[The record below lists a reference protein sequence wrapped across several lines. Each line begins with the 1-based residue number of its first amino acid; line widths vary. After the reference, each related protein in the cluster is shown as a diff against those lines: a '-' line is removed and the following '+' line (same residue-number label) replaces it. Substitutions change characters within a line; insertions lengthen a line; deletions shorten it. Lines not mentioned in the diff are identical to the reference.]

1 MDSAESINALRLVLS
16 LLILTYASLS
26 DLRTRKVPNVYWI
39 GLGVAGLGLIL
50 IQLYVDE
57 MPIEYL
63 LIFVPILAILAD
75 VYLGSEEETTRA
87 KLTTYGKYALALG
100 SILVLAYQYGS
111 DEYFQHLLAIPI
123 MMLFVVA
130 MYILDIVRGGADAKA
145 IMSLS
150 ILFPFVPTFGSLPMI
165 HGGTAASEIL
175 LPFSFS
181 ILFYDALIVALITP
195 LIYLAKN
202 LKRKEFAFPLGLLGY
217 KLDTAEIA
225 NKHVWLMESIVEGKL
240 VTHARPRRHEDQKA
254 DIELLAGSGY
264 KRVWVTPK
272 IPFII
277 PMLVSLIVTTVV
289 GNVLLL
295 IFPL

>member
-16 LLILTYASLS
+16 LSVLAYASFL

-50 IQLYVDE
+50 VQLYVDD

-87 KLTTYGKYALALG
+87 KLTTFGKYALALG
-100 SILVLAYQYGS
+100 SILALAYQYGG

-123 MMLFVVA
+123 IMLFVVV
-130 MYILDIVRGGADAKA
+130 MYMLDIVRGGADAKA
-145 IMSLS
+145 LISLS
-150 ILFPFVPTFGSLPMI
+150 ILFPFYPAFGSLPFI
-165 HGGTAASEIL
+165 HGETSAAETL

-181 ILFYDALIVALITP
+181 ILVNAAIIVALTP
-195 LIYLAKN
+195 LVFLARN
-202 LKRKEFAFPLGLLGY
+202 LSRKEFAFPLGLLGY

-225 NKHVWLMESIVEGKL
+225 NKHVWLMESIMDGKL
-240 VTHARPRRHEDQKA
+240 VTHVRPRKQEDQKA
-254 DIELLAGSGY
+254 DIELLASSGY

-272 IPFII
+272 IPFIL
-277 PMLVSLIVTTVV
+277 PMLVSLILTTVV
-289 GNVLLL
+289 GNILLF
-295 IFPL
+295 IFPI

>member
-16 LLILTYASLS
+16 LSVLAYASFL

-50 IQLYVDE
+50 VQLYVDD

-63 LIFVPILAILAD
+63 LVFVPILAILAD

-87 KLTTYGKYALALG
+87 KLTTFGKYALALG
-100 SILVLAYQYGS
+100 SILALAYQYGG

-123 MMLFVVA
+123 IMLFVVV
-130 MYILDIVRGGADAKA
+130 MYMLDIVRGGADAKA
-145 IMSLS
+145 LISLS
-150 ILFPFVPTFGSLPMI
+150 ILFPFYPAFGSLPFI
-165 HGGTAASEIL
+165 HGETSAAETL

-181 ILFYDALIVALITP
+181 ILVNAAIIVALTP
-195 LIYLAKN
+195 LAFLARN
-202 LKRKEFAFPLGLLGY
+202 LRRREFAFPLGLLGY

-225 NKHVWLMESIVEGKL
+225 NKHVWLMESVMDGKL
-240 VTHARPRRHEDQKA
+240 VTHVKPRKQEDQKA
-254 DIELLAGSGY
+254 DIELLASSGY

-272 IPFII
+272 IPFIL
-277 PMLVSLIVTTVV
+277 PMLVSLILTTVV
-289 GNVLLL
+289 GNILLL
-295 IFPL
+295 IFPI

>member
-16 LLILTYASLS
+16 LSILAYASFL

-50 IQLYVDE
+50 IQLYVDD

-63 LIFVPILAILAD
+63 LVFVPILAILAD

-87 KLTTYGKYALALG
+87 KLTTFGKYALALG
-100 SILVLAYQYGS
+100 SILALAYQYDG

-123 MMLFVVA
+123 IMLFVVV
-130 MYILDIVRGGADAKA
+130 MYMLDIVRGGADAKA
-145 IMSLS
+145 LISLS
-150 ILFPFVPTFGSLPMI
+150 ILFPFYPAFGSLPFI
-165 HGGTAASEIL
+165 HGETSAAETL

-181 ILFYDALIVALITP
+181 ILVNAAIIVALTP
-195 LIYLAKN
+195 LVFLARN
-202 LKRKEFAFPLGLLGY
+202 LSRKEFAFPLGLLGY

-225 NKHVWLMESIVEGKL
+225 NKHVWLMESIMDGKL
-240 VTHARPRRHEDQKA
+240 VTHARPRRQEDQKA
-254 DIELLAGSGY
+254 DIELLASSGY

-272 IPFII
+272 IPFIV
-277 PMLVSLIVTTVV
+277 PMLVSLILTTVV

-295 IFPL
+295 IFPI

>member
-16 LLILTYASLS
+16 LSVLAYASFL

-50 IQLYVDE
+50 VQLYVDD

-63 LIFVPILAILAD
+63 LVFVPILAILAD

-87 KLTTYGKYALALG
+87 KLTTFGKYALALG
-100 SILVLAYQYGS
+100 SILALAYQYGG

-123 MMLFVVA
+123 IMFFVVV
-130 MYILDIVRGGADAKA
+130 MYMLDIVRGGADAKA
-145 IMSLS
+145 LISLS
-150 ILFPFVPTFGSLPMI
+150 ILFPFYPAFGSLPFI
-165 HGGTAASEIL
+165 HGETSAAETL

-181 ILFYDALIVALITP
+181 ILVNAAIIVALTP
-195 LIYLAKN
+195 LVFLARN
-202 LKRKEFAFPLGLLGY
+202 LSRKEFAFPLGLLGY

-225 NKHVWLMESIVEGKL
+225 NKHVWLMESIMDGKL
-240 VTHARPRRHEDQKA
+240 VTHVRPRKQEDQKA
-254 DIELLAGSGY
+254 DIELLASSGY

-272 IPFII
+272 IPFIV
-277 PMLVSLIVTTVV
+277 PMLVSLILTTVV
-289 GNVLLL
+289 GNILLL
-295 IFPL
+295 IFPI

>member
-1 MDSAESINALRLVLS
+1 VDSAESINALRLVLS
-16 LLILTYASLS
+16 LSVLAYASFL

-50 IQLYVDE
+50 VQLYVDD

-87 KLTTYGKYALALG
+87 KLTTFGKYALALG
-100 SILVLAYQYGS
+100 SILALAYQYGG

-123 MMLFVVA
+123 IMLFVVV
-130 MYILDIVRGGADAKA
+130 MYMLDIVRGGADAKA
-145 IMSLS
+145 LISLS
-150 ILFPFVPTFGSLPMI
+150 ILFPFYPAFGSLPFI
-165 HGGTAASEIL
+165 HGETSAAETL

-181 ILFYDALIVALITP
+181 ILVNAAIIVALTP
-195 LIYLAKN
+195 LVFLARN
-202 LKRKEFAFPLGLLGY
+202 LSRKEFAFPLGLLGY

-225 NKHVWLMESIVEGKL
+225 NKHVWLMESIMDGKL
-240 VTHARPRRHEDQKA
+240 VTHVRPRKQEDQKA
-254 DIELLAGSGY
+254 DIELLASSGY

-272 IPFII
+272 IPFIV
-277 PMLVSLIVTTVV
+277 PMLVGLILTTVV
-289 GNVLLL
+289 GNILLL
-295 IFPL
+295 IFPI

>member
-16 LLILTYASLS
+16 LSILAYASFL

-39 GLGVAGLGLIL
+39 GLGISGLGLIL
-50 IQLYVDE
+50 VQLYVDE

-63 LIFVPILAILAD
+63 LVFIPILAILAD

-87 KLTTYGKYALALG
+87 KLTTFGKYALALG

-123 MMLFVVA
+123 IMLFVVV
-130 MYILDIVRGGADAKA
+130 MYMLDILRGGADAKA
-145 IMSLS
+145 LMSLS
-150 ILFPFVPTFGSLPMI
+150 ILFPFYPAFGSLPFI
-165 HGGTAASEIL
+165 HGETSAAETL

-181 ILFYDALIVALITP
+181 ILVNAAIIVALTP
-195 LIYLAKN
+195 LAFLARN
-202 LKRKEFAFPLGLLGY
+202 LLRREFMFPLGLLGY
-217 KLDTAEIA
+217 KLDTAEVA
-225 NKHVWLMESIVEGKL
+225 NKHVWLMESIMNGKL
-240 VTHARPRRHEDQKA
+240 MTHARPRRQEDKKA
-254 DIELLAGSGY
+254 DIELLESSGY

-272 IPFII
+272 IPFIV
-277 PMLVSLIVTTVV
+277 PMFVSLILTTIV

-295 IFPL
+295 IFPI

>member
-16 LLILTYASLS
+16 LSILAYASFL

-39 GLGVAGLGLIL
+39 GLGVAGLGLVL
-50 IQLYVDE
+50 VQLYVDD

-63 LIFVPILAILAD
+63 LVFVPILAILAD

-87 KLTTYGKYALALG
+87 KLTTFGKYALALG
-100 SILVLAYQYGS
+100 SILALAYQYGG

-123 MMLFVVA
+123 IMLFVVV
-130 MYILDIVRGGADAKA
+130 MYMLDIVRGGADAKA
-145 IMSLS
+145 LISLS
-150 ILFPFVPTFGSLPMI
+150 ILFPFYPAFGSLPFL
-165 HGGTAASEIL
+165 HGETSAAETL

-181 ILFYDALIVALITP
+181 ILVNAAIIVALTP
-195 LIYLAKN
+195 LVFLARN
-202 LKRKEFAFPLGLLGY
+202 LSRREFVFPLGLLGY

-225 NKHVWLMESIVEGKL
+225 NKHVWLMESIMDGKL
-240 VTHARPRRHEDQKA
+240 VTHARPRRQEDLKA
-254 DIELLAGSGY
+254 DIELLASSGY

-272 IPFII
+272 IPFIV
-277 PMLVSLIVTTVV
+277 PMLVSLILTTVV

-295 IFPL
+295 IFPI

>member
-16 LLILTYASLS
+16 LSVLAYASFL

-50 IQLYVDE
+50 IQLYVDD

-63 LIFVPILAILAD
+63 LVFVPILAILAD

-87 KLTTYGKYALALG
+87 KLTTFGKYALALG
-100 SILVLAYQYGS
+100 SILALAYQYGG

-123 MMLFVVA
+123 IMLFVVV
-130 MYILDIVRGGADAKA
+130 MYMLDIVRGGADAKA
-145 IMSLS
+145 LISLS
-150 ILFPFVPTFGSLPMI
+150 ILFPFYPAFGSLPFI
-165 HGGTAASEIL
+165 HGETSAAETL

-181 ILFYDALIVALITP
+181 ILVNAAIIVALTP
-195 LIYLAKN
+195 LVFLARN
-202 LKRKEFAFPLGLLGY
+202 LSRKEFAFPLGLLGY

-225 NKHVWLMESIVEGKL
+225 NKHVWLMESIMDGKL
-240 VTHARPRRHEDQKA
+240 VTHVRPRKQEDQKA
-254 DIELLAGSGY
+254 DIELLASSGY

-272 IPFII
+272 IPFIL
-277 PMLVSLIVTTVV
+277 PMLVSLILTTVV
-289 GNVLLL
+289 GNILLL
-295 IFPL
+295 IFPI

>member
-1 MDSAESINALRLVLS
+1 VDSAESVNALRLVLS
-16 LLILTYASLS
+16 LSILAYASFL

-50 IQLYVDE
+50 VQLYVDD

-63 LIFVPILAILAD
+63 LVFVPILAILAD

-87 KLTTYGKYALALG
+87 KLTTFGKYALALG
-100 SILVLAYQYGS
+100 SILALAYQYGG

-123 MMLFVVA
+123 IMLFVVV
-130 MYILDIVRGGADAKA
+130 MYMLDIVRGGADAKA
-145 IMSLS
+145 LISLS
-150 ILFPFVPTFGSLPMI
+150 ILFPFYPAFGSLPFI
-165 HGGTAASEIL
+165 HGETSAAETL

-181 ILFYDALIVALITP
+181 ILVNAAIIVALTP
-195 LIYLAKN
+195 LVFLARN
-202 LKRKEFAFPLGLLGY
+202 LSRKEFAFPLGLLGY

-225 NKHVWLMESIVEGKL
+225 NKHVWLMESIMDGKL
-240 VTHARPRRHEDQKA
+240 VTHVKPRKQENQKA
-254 DIELLAGSGY
+254 DIELLASSGY

-272 IPFII
+272 IPFIV
-277 PMLVSLIVTTVV
+277 PMFVSLILTTVV

-295 IFPL
+295 IFPI

>member
-16 LLILTYASLS
+16 LSVLAYASFL

-50 IQLYVDE
+50 IQLYVDD

-63 LIFVPILAILAD
+63 LVFVPILAILAD

-87 KLTTYGKYALALG
+87 KLTTFGKYALALG
-100 SILVLAYQYGS
+100 SILALAYQYGG

-123 MMLFVVA
+123 IMLFVVV
-130 MYILDIVRGGADAKA
+130 MYMLDIVRGGADAKA
-145 IMSLS
+145 LISLS
-150 ILFPFVPTFGSLPMI
+150 ILFPFYPAFGSLPFL
-165 HGGTAASEIL
+165 HGETSAAETL

-181 ILFYDALIVALITP
+181 ILVNAAIIVALTP
-195 LIYLAKN
+195 LVFLARN
-202 LKRKEFAFPLGLLGY
+202 LSRKEFAFPLGLLGY

-225 NKHVWLMESIVEGKL
+225 NKHVWLMESIMDGKL
-240 VTHARPRRHEDQKA
+240 VTHVRPRKQEDQKA
-254 DIELLAGSGY
+254 DIELLASSGY

-272 IPFII
+272 IPFIV
-277 PMLVSLIVTTVV
+277 PMLVSLILTTVV
-289 GNVLLL
+289 GNILLL
-295 IFPL
+295 IFPI

>member
-16 LLILTYASLS
+16 LSVLAYASFL

-50 IQLYVDE
+50 VQLYVDD

-63 LIFVPILAILAD
+63 LVFVPILAILAD

-87 KLTTYGKYALALG
+87 KLTTFGKYALALG
-100 SILVLAYQYGS
+100 SILALAYQYGG

-123 MMLFVVA
+123 IMLFVVV
-130 MYILDIVRGGADAKA
+130 MYMLDIVRGGADAKA
-145 IMSLS
+145 LISLS
-150 ILFPFVPTFGSLPMI
+150 ILFPFYPAFGSLPFI
-165 HGGTAASEIL
+165 HGETSAAETL

-181 ILFYDALIVALITP
+181 ILVNAAIIVALTP
-195 LIYLAKN
+195 LVFLARN
-202 LKRKEFAFPLGLLGY
+202 LSRKEFAFPLGLLGY

-225 NKHVWLMESIVEGKL
+225 NKHVWLMESIMDGKL
-240 VTHARPRRHEDQKA
+240 VTHVRPRKQEDQKA
-254 DIELLAGSGY
+254 DIELLASSGY

-272 IPFII
+272 IPFIL
-277 PMLVSLIVTTVV
+277 PMLVSLILTTVV
-289 GNVLLL
+289 GNILLL
-295 IFPL
+295 IFPI